1 MIIQENISLKP
12 YNTFGINANAKK
24 FVEITETK
32 QLLELYTN
40 GFLNDIFVIGFG
52 SNMLLTNN
60 IEKLVVKISSKG
72 KEIISDENN
81 KVIVKASAG
90 EDWPEFVL
98 WSIDQGLYGLENLSK
113 IPGNVGTSPIQ
124 NIGAYGTEI
133 KDTFYKLDALEIST
147 GKTKT
152 FYNSDCNFGYRES
165 IFKKE
170 QKGNYIITDV
180 YFELEKQGEL
190 NINYGAIKSKLEEKG
205 ITSPSP
211 KDVSDCVIEIRT
223 SKLPDP
229 KEIGNSGSFFKNPV
243 ISAEAFRLIKQE
255 YPDAPSYSLESGDEK
270 VPAGWLIE
278 KSGWKGYRKGDAGVH
293 KNQALV
299 LVNYGNASGKEI
311 LNLAN
316 EIKADINNKFRIDLE
331 IEVNIIS

>member
-1 MIIQENISLKP
+1 MNIQENISLKP
-12 YNTFGINANAKK
+12 YNTFGIDANAKQ
-24 FVEITETK
+24 FVEITDSE
-32 QLLELYTN
+32 QLRELYSK
-40 GFLNDIFVIGFG
+40 GLLNDIFIIGFG
-52 SNMLLTNN
+52 SNMLLTTN
-60 IEKLVVKISSKG
+60 IDKLVVKISYKG
-72 KEIISDENN
+72 KEVISEENN
-81 KVIVKASAG
+81 KVIVKSSAG
-90 EDWPEFVL
+90 EDWPDFVL
-98 WSIDQGLYGLENLSK
+98 WSIAQGLFGLENLSK

-133 KDTFYKLDALEIST
+133 KDTFYKLDAFEIAT

-152 FYNSDCNFGYRES
+152 FYNTDCDFGYRES

-170 QKGNYIITDV
+170 EKGKYIIIDV
-180 YFELEKQGEL
+180 YFELEKQGKL
-190 NINYGAIKSKLEEKG
+190 NINYGAIQAKLDEKG
-205 ITSPSP
+205 IIKPTP
-211 KDVSDCVIEIRT
+211 KDVSDCIIEIRT

-243 ISAEAFRLIKQE
+243 ISSEAFRLIKE
-255 YPDAPSYSLESGDEK
+255 NYPDAPSYSLDNGTEK

-299 LVNYGNASGKEI
+299 LVNYGSATGNDI

-316 EIKADINNKFRIDLE
+316 EIRRDISEKFGIDLE
-331 IEVNIIS
+331 IEVNII

>member
-1 MIIQENISLKP
+1 MNIQKNISLKP
-12 YNTFGINANAKK
+12 YNTFGIEAIAKQ
-24 FVEITETK
+24 FVEITESK
-32 QLLELYTN
+32 ELLNLYSE
-40 GFLNDIFVIGFG
+40 GLLKDIFVIGFG
-52 SNMLLTNN
+52 SNMLLTSDVD
-60 IEKLVVKISSKG
+60 KLVVKISSKG
-72 KEIISDENN
+72 KEIISEENN

-90 EDWPEFVL
+90 EDWPDFVL

-133 KDTFYKLDALEIST
+133 KDAFYKLEAFEIAT
-147 GKTKT
+147 GETKT

-170 QKGNYIITDV
+170 EKGNYIITNV
-180 YFELEKQGEL
+180 YFELKKQGEL
-190 NINYGAIKSKLEEKG
+190 NINYGAIKIKLEEKE
-205 ITSPSP
+205 ITNPTP

-243 ISAEAFRLIKQE
+243 ISADDFRLIKQE
-255 YPDAPSYSLESGDEK
+255 YPDAPSYTLENGNEK

-311 LNLAN
+311 LDLAN
-316 EIKADINNKFRIDLE
+316 EIRKDISNKFGIDLE
-331 IEVNIIS
+331 IEVNIV

>member
-1 MIIQENISLKP
+1 MNIQENISLKP
-12 YNTFGINANAKK
+12 YNTFGIDVNAKQ
-24 FVEITETK
+24 FVEIIDSTE
-32 QLLELYTN
+32 LLDLYSEN
-40 GFLNDIFVIGFG
+40 LLNNIFVIGYG
-52 SNMLLTNN
+52 SNMLLTAD
-60 IEKLVVKISSKG
+60 IDKLVVKISSKG
-72 KEIISDENN
+72 KEIVSEENN

-133 KDTFYKLDALEIST
+133 KDTFYKLEALEVAS
-147 GKTKT
+147 GKIKT
-152 FYNSDCNFGYRES
+152 FYKSDCNFGYRES

-170 QKGNYIITDV
+170 EKGNYIITNV
-180 YFELEKQGEL
+180 YFELEKQGVL
-190 NINYGAIKSKLEEKG
+190 NISYGAIKVMLEKKG
-205 ITSPSP
+205 IANPTP
-211 KDVSDCVIEIRT
+211 KNVSDCVIEIRT

-229 KEIGNSGSFFKNPV
+229 KEVGNSGSFFKNPV
-243 ISAEAFRLIKQE
+243 ISSEAFRLIKQK
-255 YPDAPSYSLESGDEK
+255 YPDAPSYTLENGYEK

-299 LVNYGNASGKEI
+299 LVNYGNASGKDI
-311 LNLAN
+311 LDLAN
-316 EIKADINNKFRIDLE
+316 EIRSDISDKFGVDLE
-331 IEVNIIS
+331 IEVNII

>member
-12 YNTFGINANAKK
+12 YNTFGIQAIAKQ

-32 QLLELYTN
+32 QLFDLYSKDLLKN
-40 GFLNDIFVIGFG
+40 IFIVGFG
-52 SNMLLTNN
+52 SNMLLTSD
-60 IEKLVVKISSKG
+60 IDKLVVKISSKG
-72 KEIISDENN
+72 KEIISEENN

-90 EDWPEFVL
+90 EDWPDFVL
-98 WSIDQGLYGLENLSK
+98 WSIDKGLYGLENLSK

-133 KDTFYKLDALEIST
+133 KDAFYKLEAFEIAT
-147 GKTKT
+147 GETKT

-170 QKGNYIITDV
+170 EKGNYIITNV

-190 NINYGAIKSKLEEKG
+190 NINYGAIKIKLEEKE
-205 ITSPSP
+205 ITNPTP

-243 ISAEAFRLIKQE
+243 ISADDFRLIKQE
-255 YPDAPSYSLESGDEK
+255 YPDAPSYTLENGNEK

-293 KNQALV
+293 ENQALV
-299 LVNYGNASGKEI
+299 LVNYGNATGKEI
-311 LNLAN
+311 LDLAN
-316 EIKADINNKFRIDLE
+316 EIRSDISDKFGINLE
-331 IEVNIIS
+331 IEVNVI

>member
-1 MIIQENISLKP
+1 MTIQENISLKS
-12 YNTFGINANAKK
+12 YNTFGIEAIAKQ
-24 FVEITETK
+24 FVEVTDKE
-32 QLLELYTN
+32 QLQELYSKN
-40 GFLNDIFVIGFG
+40 LLNNIFVIGFG
-52 SNMLLTNN
+52 SNMLLTAD
-60 IEKLVVKISSKG
+60 IDKLVVKISSKG
-72 KEIISDENN
+72 RAIVSEENN

-98 WSIDQGLYGLENLSK
+98 WSIEKGLYGLENLSK

-133 KDTFYKLDALEIST
+133 KDAFYKLEAFEIST
-147 GKTKT
+147 GKTKI
-152 FYNSDCNFGYRES
+152 FYNAECNFGYRES
-165 IFKKE
+165 VFKKE
-170 QKGNYIITDV
+170 ERGKYIITDV

-190 NINYGAIKSKLEEKG
+190 NINYGAIKVKLEEKN
-205 ITSPSP
+205 ITNPTP
-211 KDVSDCVIEIRT
+211 KDVSDSIIEIRT

-243 ISAEAFRLIKQE
+243 ISTEKFSVIKQK
-255 YPDAPSYSLESGDEK
+255 YTDAPSYTLENGDEK

-299 LVNYGNASGKEI
+299 LVNYGNATGKEI
-311 LNLAN
+311 LELAN
-316 EIKADINNKFRIDLE
+316 EIRSDISDKFGINLE
-331 IEVNIIS
+331 IEVNVI

>member
-1 MIIQENISLKP
+1 MIIQNNISLKP
-12 YNTFGINANAKK
+12 YNTFGIDANAKQ
-24 FVEITETK
+24 FVEITDTA
-32 QLLELYTN
+32 QISELHSN
-40 GFLNDIFVIGFG
+40 NLLNDIFVIGFG
-52 SNMLLTNN
+52 SNMLLTSD
-60 IEKLVVKISSKG
+60 IDKLVLKISTKG
-72 KEIISDENN
+72 KEIISESNN
-81 KVIVKASAG
+81 KVIVKAAAG

-98 WSIDQGLYGLENLSK
+98 WSIDKGLYGLENLSK

-133 KDTFYKLDALEIST
+133 KDTFYKLEAFEIAT

-152 FYNSDCNFGYRES
+152 FYNADCNFGYRES

-170 QKGNYIITDV
+170 EKGKYIITDV

-190 NINYGAIKSKLEEKG
+190 NLSYGAIKSKLEEKG
-205 ITSPSP
+205 ITNPTP
-211 KDVSDCVIEIRT
+211 KDVSDCVIEIRK

-243 ISAEAFRLIKQE
+243 ISADTFNVIKQK
-255 YPDAPSYSLESGDEK
+255 YPDAPSYTLENGNIK

-293 KNQALV
+293 EKQALV
-299 LVNYGNASGKEI
+299 LVNYGNAKGKEI
-311 LNLAN
+311 LDLAN
-316 EIKADINNKFRIDLE
+316 EIRQDISDKFGIDLE
-331 IEVNIIS
+331 IEVNII